1 MFCTVSQNFPVNG
14 VPVAHSDNLLN
25 FISFIG
31 SLPFSIPSPIPY
43 LCFLS
48 ELYAF
53 KYLSQGCFEDNSTKN
68 VPQKLWH
75 SFSMWKNRYFLKKWP
90 ISLGYIASLS
100 LQFKT
105 IFSPTELVISS
116 SHKWPWYMVM
126 PIRCREFT
134 ESADYSGRMF
144 TVYQKDTPIQQESIL
159 VLLFNLMKR
168 KSMKHIPQP

>member
-1 MFCTVSQNFPVNG
+1 MESQLLTVITYLISY
-14 VPVAHSDNLLN
+14 HLLD
-25 FISFIG
+25 
-31 SLPFSIPSPIPY
+31 PFPSPFPPPFPTCASSVNYMHSNTY
-43 LCFLS
+43 LRAALRIIQPKMSPKSFDTHFLC
-48 ELYAF
+48 E
-53 KYLSQGCFEDNSTKN
+53 
-68 VPQKLWH
+68 
-75 SFSMWKNRYFLKKWP
+75 KNRYFLKKWP

-105 IFSPTELVISS
+105 IFSLTELVISS

-144 TVYQKDTPIQQESIL
+144 TAYQKDTPIQQESIL